1 MKFNIY
7 NYNNKPTEVDTEDKE
22 IRYIK
27 VAVVSGNEFI
37 NIHYENGIRGYY
49 KSIVPFI
56 LIYYE
61 DYIIPKERIQ
71 EWIDLEKVTDRT
83 ISYYRLEVFEEDEE
97 EWEWR

>member
-27 VAVVSGNEFI
+27 VEVVTGDEWI
-37 NIHYENGIRGYY
+37 QIQ
-49 KSIVPFI
+49 
-56 LIYYE
+56 YE
-61 DYIIPKERIQ
+61 DGTKRNYRSDNATMNFYDGEYIVSKERIQ